1 MDLSNPACRAQYAND
16 CERLNG
22 NLARLSQGG
31 LKSEL
36 ITAVNRSLTSASVP
50 PVTQGND
57 TASGANACFDFQAWR
72 IVFGAPL
79 NGSGRMTQKLLV
91 KCANTV
97 YHEARHCE
105 QWFRMAQ
112 AVARGYDHI
121 SNQDLFLAFQ
131 GDVNRNA
138 ASINSHMYIQL
149 AAANAAVANSD
160 YAPVTRNT
168 INGWWRSIYAVNRNR
183 RGQVLTHIQD
193 RYDDYRNLPEE
204 VDAWRLGDSVE
215 EEVKVRVGMRDDR
228 PSYFDWKQLTKA
240 KWYNR
245 RSNALQMVDSAFNKY
260 ERTRSIPDKDALR
273 LAFKAWYTPKNGI
286 TIRNGL
292 DIDEVGIVSQLD
304 EFLRN

>member
-1 MDLSNPACRAQYAND
+1 MDLSNHACRNQYIDD
-16 CERLNG
+16 CARLNG

-31 LKSEL
+31 LKRGL
-36 ITAVNRSLTSASVP
+36 ITAVNQALTRANVP
-50 PVTQGND
+50 TVTQGND
-57 TASGANACFDFQAWR
+57 AANAANACFRFQDWR

-79 NGSGRMTQKLLV
+79 IGNVRMTQKLLV

-131 GDVNRNA
+131 GDVNRD
-138 ASINSHMYIQL
+138 ASAIHRHMHIQL
-149 AAANAAVANSD
+149 IAANAAVANPD
-160 YAPVTRNT
+160 YTPVQVYDIRR
-168 INGWWRSIYAVNRNR
+168 WWRSIYAVSRTH
-183 RGQVLTHIQD
+183 RGQVLAHIQD
-193 RYDDYRNLPEE
+193 HYDDYRALAEE

-228 PSYFDWKQLTKA
+228 PSYFDWRQLTKA

-245 RSNALQMVDSAFNKY
+245 RSNALRTVDRAFERY
-260 ERTRSIPDKDALR
+260 ERTRSGPDKNALR
-273 LAFKAWYTPKNGI
+273 VAFQAWYTPKNGI

-292 DIDEVGIVSQLD
+292 DIDELGIVEQL
-304 EFLRN
+304 EQFLS